1 MENFVNYSAFPAQL
15 FDSLDQHDHGFSV
28 VVARVSYD
36 LDVENGK
43 LTLSDD
49 QGELVEQDE
58 YYDEPGKSSVRLESD
73 LAPYKPRLDV
83 VINGTAWAPQDKAV
97 RQFTAGVRIGDFTR
111 LLNVYGPREWRKMVA
126 SWQLTEAKAIA
137 SLDLRYEYAQGGF
150 YRSEEGE
157 EFASAANHVGMGWLS
172 SKAQKQLKLQRV
184 PAPQFELL
192 PQPIKHIDDENLPA
206 GFGFYGRGWKP
217 RLNFAG
223 TYDDAWKRH
232 RHPFLP
238 EDFRFDYWCG
248 AHPWMQFP
256 LPKPLSHV
264 PVTLKN
270 LISHQEKA
278 GQEISFSVPV
288 ETLFTFITTQQGA
301 GIAYDLQLDTLVI
314 DLPSRKVHCSY
325 RAVFSEQLD
334 AAMTEL
340 RFIAADERTAMV
352 KHAQKQLTDAQDD
365 SFTPL
370 PPSLVALVSQE
381 QRHG

>member
-1 MENFVNYSAFPAQL
+1 
-15 FDSLDQHDHGFSV
+15 
-28 VVARVSYD
+28 
-36 LDVENGK
+36 
-43 LTLSDD
+43 
-49 QGELVEQDE
+49 
-58 YYDEPGKSSVRLESD
+58 
-73 LAPYKPRLDV
+73 
-83 VINGTAWAPQDKAV
+83 
-97 RQFTAGVRIGDFTR
+97 
-111 LLNVYGPREWRKMVA
+111 
-126 SWQLTEAKAIA
+126 
-137 SLDLRYEYAQGGF
+137 
-150 YRSEEGE
+150 
-157 EFASAANHVGMGWLS
+157 MGWLS

-184 PAPQFELL
+184 PASQFELL

-223 TYDDAWKRH
+223 TDDDAWKQH

-288 ETLFTFITTQQGA
+288 ETLFAFITTQQGA

-352 KHAQKQLTDAQDD
+352 KHAQKQLTDAQYD